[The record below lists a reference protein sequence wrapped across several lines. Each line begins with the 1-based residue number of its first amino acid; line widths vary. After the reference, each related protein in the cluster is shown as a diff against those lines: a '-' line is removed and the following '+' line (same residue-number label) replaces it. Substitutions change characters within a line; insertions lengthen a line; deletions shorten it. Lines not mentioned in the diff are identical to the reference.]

1 MYISKNINIYI
12 YIYIYI
18 STDVGARFD
27 RQSAAIFQGRT
38 CDQALEWEK
47 ATPPEMQD
55 DSFHDPL
62 ADYERIARQALL
74 TGEVGHAIDALNV
87 ACRSNPNDAA
97 LFELLSETLFRHA
110 AEQIKSRDSAG
121 SAVTNIS
128 HN

>member
-1 MYISKNINIYI
+1 MKGAPRAQVA
-12 YIYIYI
+12 

-55 DSFHDPL
+55 DYFHDPL
-62 ADYERIARQALL
+62 ADYESIARQALL
-74 TGEVGHAIDALNV
+74 TGEVGHGIDALNV

-110 AEQIKSRDSAG
+110 AEQIKNRDSADL
-121 SAVTNIS
+121 AVTKKITQNKPQLNI
-128 HN
+128 